1 MDATPQPQ
9 PPQEPSPKADGLCRG
24 GTGKI
29 ARLSLETRDKVGLM
43 ILDGYPFPEIVQALG
58 EAGVGITPKNISN
71 WKAATFHQWQIEFN
85 RRQSLNATRQAA
97 LDMLQDKPAIPVQ
110 DAGRTIA
117 AAQLYELL
125 LAFDPTSF
133 AAALADKPEL
143 YIRLVNAV
151 SRLSEGEA
159 ACGHHRT
166 QDSLIRSKLADAEAK
181 PDKKL
186 LAQGEL
192 KQLAHEI
199 KII

>member
-1 MDATPQPQ
+1 MEPNPECQPQPQ
-9 PPQEPSPKADGLCRG
+9 QGDGLQRAG
-24 GTGKI
+24 NGKV
-29 ARLSLETRDKVGLM
+29 ARLPLEARDKVGLM
-43 ILDGYPFPEIVQALG
+43 ILDGAPYSKIIEALG
-58 EAGVGITPKNISN
+58 PAGADLTQSNIGN
-71 WKAATFHQWQIEFN
+71 WKAATFHQWHIEYN
-85 RRQSLNATRQAA
+85 RRQSLNQTRQAA
-97 LDMLQDKPAIPVQ
+97 LDMLQEKPALPVQ

-125 LAFDPTSF
+125 LSFDPTSF

-186 LAQGEL
+186 LDQGEL
-192 KQLAHEI
+192 KQIAHEI
-199 KII
+199 SII